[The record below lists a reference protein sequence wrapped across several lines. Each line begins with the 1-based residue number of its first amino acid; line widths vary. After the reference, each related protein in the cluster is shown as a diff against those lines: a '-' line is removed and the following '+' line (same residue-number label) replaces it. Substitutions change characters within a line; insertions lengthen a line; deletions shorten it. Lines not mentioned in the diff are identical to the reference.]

1 MFNSIV
7 DLTNFTERDT
17 IINDKTLQLSRVLA
31 LELLDLTYLILA
43 RISFKTV
50 LYA

>member
-17 IINDKTLQLSRVLA
+17 IINDKALQLSRVSV
-31 LELLDLTYLILA
+31 LELFD
-43 RISFKTV
+43 
-50 LYA
+50 